1 MLSVQDTATIGSAN
15 TAGAWDETEKRK
27 VFLENPLYA
36 SFIAGDEQYIRF
48 YFD

>member
-1 MLSVQDTATIGSAN
+1 MDIATIGSAY
-15 TAGAWDETEKRK
+15 TAGAWEETVKRI
-27 VFLENPLYA
+27 VFLGNPLYA